1 MSFSSSVKEEI
12 CAGSLRKD
20 SHARIRL
27 AGLVRLAGTI
37 EITSGMRML
46 LRLDTETEAVA
57 LHAMTLIRRLYGET
71 VELSLHEGRPLR
83 RQKLYSVR
91 VTDPE
96 TAHAILENAGILAPD
111 SQEEGWLRSLTGE
124 GSAEMKAFLQG
135 AFLAAG
141 SVTDPEKEYHL
152 EIDVRDEG
160 LAEELCALAND
171 LELPMRLSNRAESQ
185 ILYLKD
191 ADDIADFLSTVG
203 AHGSLL
209 QMENVRVVKSVRNQ
223 VNRTVNCETGNL
235 RKVMEASRKQIE
247 YIRALEAADGF
258 SRLSPSL
265 RRAAEL
271 RLEYEE
277 ASLQE
282 LSDLMPGVSR
292 TAMNKRLR
300 RVVEIAKDT
309 LGEI

>member
-1 MSFSSSVKEEI
+1 VSFSSRVKEEI
-12 CAGSLRKD
+12 CSASSKKPD
-20 SHARIRL
+20 AVKAQT
-27 AGLVRLAGTI
+27 AGLVRMAGTI
-37 EITSGMRML
+37 EISSGMRML
-46 LRLDTETEAVA
+46 LRLDTESEAIAV
-57 LHAMTLIRRLYGET
+57 HAMSLLRRLYGET
-71 VELSLHEGRPLR
+71 VELSLHQGQRLR

-96 TAHAILENAGILAPD
+96 IARRVLEEAGILSPETQA
-111 SQEEGWLRSLTGE
+111 ENWLNNVTSDTDAGRR
-124 GSAEMKAFLQG
+124 AFLQG

-152 EIDVRDEG
+152 EIAARDEG
-160 LAEELCALAND
+160 LAESLCEMAHGMGLPLRVSHRSD
-171 LELPMRLSNRAESQ
+171 LWV
-185 ILYLKD
+185 LYLKD
-191 ADDIADFLSTVG
+191 ADDITDFLQVVG
-203 AHGSLL
+203 AHGALL
-209 QMENVRVVKSVRNQ
+209 EMENVRVVKSVRNQ
-223 VNRTVNCETGNL
+223 VNRSVNCETGNL
-235 RKVMEASRKQIE
+235 RKTMEASRRQIE

-265 RRAAEL
+265 RKAAEL

-282 LSDLMPGVSR
+282 LSDLLPGVSR

-300 RVVEIAKDT
+300 RVVEIAKDQ